1 MQGAGRR
8 DLAKSHQIS
17 TSWVMVSLL
26 KGAGKSR
33 ENRLCSAGWRSRLR
47 PDTGDCPLEP
57 VLASNLQHLH
67 FSECQLEPWE
77 TRWDSELGTLTPQQS
92 CLALTGAGNRGA
104 GTVPKPS
111 AARLPL
117 PTQDRGKC
125 RLGLRAAGH
134 RAARPRR
141 APGARRPRHS
151 DHRDGKALCLR
162 RRKRWLITV
171 WLEVRVL
178 PAPPR
183 SPVAENSWLCLQRP
197 EWAGFLFDRWVSET
211 ADPCSGGVLAL
222 FSPPR
227 KSRFPATETA
237 VGRDSVRMGS
247 YWAGSPSIWCW
258 RDHSAGRSARRTT
271 PMPCGRRLRSQL

>member
-1 MQGAGRR
+1 MQGGPRHK
-8 DLAKSHQIS
+8 LAKSHQIS
-17 TSWVMVSLL
+17 IAWNGVSLL
-26 KGAGKSR
+26 KRAGKSR
-33 ENRLCSAGWRSRLR
+33 ENHLRPAGWRSRLR

-57 VLASNLQHLH
+57 RNLQHLH
-67 FSECQLEPWE
+67 FSECQFGV
-77 TRWDSELGTLTPQQS
+77 LGTDSMGLRTGYATPQQS

-183 SPVAENSWLCLQRP
+183 IPAVAEISWLCLQRP
-197 EWAGFLFDRWVSET
+197 RI
-211 ADPCSGGVLAL
+211 GGLL
-222 FSPPR
+222 
-227 KSRFPATETA
+227 
-237 VGRDSVRMGS
+237 VRPLG
-247 YWAGSPSIWCW
+247 
-258 RDHSAGRSARRTT
+258 
-271 PMPCGRRLRSQL
+271 L